1 MKQFSPPR
9 RESFKPADTR
19 TILTTWRREKYLGAG
34 TFTRDGEE
42 RRRKRKCPRQNS
54 LLGSRGSI
62 PLVRTRTN
70 DSRNAPPGGFKGKY
84 WKRLLYP
91 ARLNFSREFGVLSS
105 RLVRRFQDRIPWR
118 VDFSLLLIF
127 IPRASIFPF
136 PSVYRLQQQINRSTE
151 GDRQRI
157 WIELV
162 YRFWSVSSL
171 FFGWKSLFF
180 EFITNSSVKSG
191 RGGICC
197 CKVTKD

>member
-136 PSVYRLQQQINRSTE
+136 PSVYRLQQQINWGGSSADL
-151 GDRQRI
+151 DRIGVSFLIGIVAFFWMKEFVFWIYYELIREI
-157 WIELV
+157 W
-162 YRFWSVSSL
+162 
-171 FFGWKSLFF
+171 
-180 EFITNSSVKSG
+180 TG
-191 RGGICC
+191 R
-197 CKVTKD
+197 DLLL